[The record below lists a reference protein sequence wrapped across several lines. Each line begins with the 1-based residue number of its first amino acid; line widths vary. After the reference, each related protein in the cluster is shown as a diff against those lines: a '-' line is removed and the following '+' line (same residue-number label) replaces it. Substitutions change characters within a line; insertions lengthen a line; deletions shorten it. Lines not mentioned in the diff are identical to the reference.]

1 MKGGMSVMKKFYMI
15 KYEYEGKTYERI
27 VRPKESPLD
36 VIESLL
42 RAGAKVVDYTT
53 VPTCSIR

>member
-1 MKGGMSVMKKFYMI
+1 MKKFYMI
-15 KYEYEGKTYERI
+15 KYEYESKIYETI
-27 VRPKESPLD
+27 VRPEQSPLD

-42 RAGAKVVDYTT
+42 RAGAKVIDYTI